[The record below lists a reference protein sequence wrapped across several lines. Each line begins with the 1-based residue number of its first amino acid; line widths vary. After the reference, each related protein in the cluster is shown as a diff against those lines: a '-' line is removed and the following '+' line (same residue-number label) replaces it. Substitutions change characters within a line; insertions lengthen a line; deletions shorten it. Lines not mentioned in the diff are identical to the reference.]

1 MNVNNYENLELIES
15 IFNNIKKGFIL
26 CELIYDDQG
35 RPINYRFLK
44 ANKMVENHT
53 GVRPKD
59 MLEKTA
65 KELFPGLEQIWIDKF
80 SASVL
85 EKKHIEFTEYNHN
98 TNNHYKVNCFSP
110 AANKFIAVFED
121 ISHEIDVEK
130 N

>member
-59 MLEKTA
+59 MLGKTA

-80 SASVL
+80 SA
-85 EKKHIEFTEYNHN
+85 
-98 TNNHYKVNCFSP
+98 
-110 AANKFIAVFED
+110 
-121 ISHEIDVEK
+121 
-130 N
+130 